1 MFLIFFY
8 YARSTESF
16 IVKKYFFE
24 FFWSQHSSGRTPVR
38 IRKGRTVCVRRVDG
52 SQYAARHTTFRAL
65 LRSSSIQEPR
75 YPPLGDLLFIC
86 FHVCA
91 LACVLVHRKT
101 KISLSMI
108 NKKAKQLGCSFF
120 LSLILNL
127 CWFLMTIALN
137 NDPSAGSPTETL
149 LRLLLPL
156 DDKAY

>member
-1 MFLIFFY
+1 MILIFFY
-8 YARSTESF
+8 YARSIVSF

-75 YPPLGDLLFIC
+75 YPPLGDYLLPNSFLPKLFILLYIYIKKKC
-86 FHVCA
+86 LKQASYIYTNFK
-91 LACVLVHRKT
+91 VHCST
-101 KISLSMI
+101 SSSLYHM
-108 NKKAKQLGCSFF
+108 SF
-120 LSLILNL
+120 
-127 CWFLMTIALN
+127 LN